1 MDKRFFFIIICL
13 APLLLKCNKGPVFPV
28 EPALE
33 YMDIQPRL
41 VDKDASYIDSV
52 VISFRFHDG
61 DGDIGN
67 TQQDSSYQLFVRD
80 NRPQYAN
87 VPGNPYPYLVPDLT
101 SNTRNPSIMGEM
113 KITYVQP
120 VLPLGKNMDKT
131 TFTVYLYDRAG
142 HKSNEFTTDTITIIK

>member
-1 MDKRFFFIIICL
+1 MNKRFFLIICL
-13 APLLLKCNKGPVFPV
+13 APLLLQCNKAPVFPV
-28 EPALE
+28 EPELE
-33 YMDIQPRL
+33 YLDIQPRL
-41 VDKDASYIDSV
+41 VNKDPSYIDTV

-113 KITYVQP
+113 KINYIQP
-120 VLPLGKNMDKT
+120 VLPLGKNIDKT

-142 HKSNEFTTDTITIIK
+142 HKSNEITTDTITITK